1 MILPS
6 RIHSEKFV
14 NMVNG
19 QHFYNSHIRKVVT
32 VFGTIFNDIS
42 VMRKDQAGRVIHTTR
57 VPLAYGPKAKFLQRL
72 DEQKDLEGNKVAMKL
87 PRMSF
92 EITTIDYDSTT
103 KINRNNTVT
112 AIDAADPS
120 VKNFVRTFAPYR
132 IVFELSI
139 MAKNQDDA
147 LQIVEQILPYFQPEY
162 TVTIKELDSV
172 NLTTD
177 LPFIL
182 TNVNFDD
189 TYEGDFSQ
197 RRAIIYTLEFE
208 TRVRFYGPINKKKI
222 IRVSDVDL
230 LVPLNFSDPDQFV
243 NTNIYT
249 TLSSPTA
256 TPATVAAG
264 THTVIQ
270 TITDFGFNS

>member
-1 MILPS
+1 
-6 RIHSEKFV
+6 
-14 NMVNG
+14 MVNG

-42 VMRKDQAGRVIHTTR
+42 VMRKDQAGRVIHTSR

-92 EITTIDYDSTT
+92 EITTIAYDSTT

-112 AIDAADPS
+112 AIDATNPL
-120 VKNFVRTFAPYR
+120 VKNVVRTFAPYR
-132 IVFELSI
+132 INFELSI

-182 TNVNFDD
+182 TNVNLDD

-208 TRVRFYGPINKKKI
+208 TRIRFYGPTNKKKI

-230 LVPLNFSDPDQFV
+230 LVAKDFSDPDQFV
-243 NTNIYT
+243 NTNIHT
-249 TLSSPTA
+249 ALSSSTA

-264 THTVIQ
+264 THTVVQ
-270 TITDFGFNS
+270 TITDFGFNN